1 MIMSEYLDVSDSE
14 MVCMGNDKEM
24 YIVIYNQNFRDVGVL
39 VYFNYIC
46 YIYWDCEEQ
55 INYNI
60 MFFYYFNMGSIRN
73 MSVFLIGYCY
83 EYDNW
88 VDKGMQILFSMLW
101 GDNSIVSYN
110 GNYGSGMDSS
120 QVGYFSCVDDVIYY
134 QLNIGISDKYI
145 SVDGYYSYDGLLV
158 QVDFSVNYYEG

>member
-14 MVCMGNDKEM
+14 MVRTGNDKEM
-24 YIVIYNQNFRDVGVL
+24 YIVIYNQNFRDAGVS
-39 VYFNYIC
+39 VYFNYIR
-46 YIYWDCEEQ
+46 YIYWDREEQ

-73 MSVFLIGYCY
+73 MSVFLIGYRY
-83 EYDNW
+83 EYDNRA
-88 VDKGMQILFSMLW
+88 DKGMQISFSMSW

-110 GNYGSGMDSS
+110 GNYGSGTDSS
-120 QVGYFSCVDDVIYY
+120 QVGYFSRVDDAIYY

-145 SVDGYYSYDGLLV
+145 SVDGYYSYDGSLA
-158 QVDFSVNYYEG
+158 QVDFSANYYEG